1 MADAP
6 TVNGAPGAVSATAP
20 TAPPAPRSV
29 PRSRFVRWWIRR
41 GYEAPLPRDPARWS
55 DAFAAVVLAG
65 ASTAFVLIDLDR
77 ATRTVHHD
85 PDGFGVALAVVAC
98 AAVALRRPAPVPAAL
113 VALLASGV
121 GSIAGYS
128 MTLPL
133 IVALLLAGY
142 AALHSPRGMTI
153 LLGWFSGTVVA
164 IAATY
169 GSDEAV
175 VGRALGAFAL
185 GLLPVLI
192 GDAIR
197 SERAQTREAREL
209 ARRIEEL
216 RDRDVQRA
224 VAEERLRIAR
234 DVHDITG
241 HHLSAISLQAAGAG
255 RVTPD
260 PVAKAALERIHG
272 LTTEALGQTR
282 RALGVLRGSAPAAL
296 APSPRLGQLDALLA
310 PARDAGLAV
319 ELKLKGRQRPLPD
332 EIEVCAYRVVQE
344 SLTNVVR
351 HANAGEVL
359 VRVEYGERELFVAV
373 DDDGVGGPPRRHGGG
388 LDGMRERVALV
399 HGSFEAGPVGR
410 RGWSVRATLPLEAAT

>member
-1 MADAP
+1 MAQGP
-6 TVNGAPGAVSATAP
+6 TVNGAPGALSASAP
-20 TAPPAPRSV
+20 TTPPAPRPV
-29 PRSRFVRWWIRR
+29 PRSRLKRWWIRR
-41 GYEAPLPRDPARWS
+41 GYEAPLPREPARWS
-55 DAFAAVVLAG
+55 DAVTAVVVAAAAG
-65 ASTAFVLIDLDR
+65 AFVLVDLDR

-85 PDGFGVALAVVAC
+85 PDAFGVALAVIAG

-113 VALLASGV
+113 VALLASGA

-133 IVALLLAGY
+133 MAALLLAGY

-164 IAATY
+164 IAASY

-175 VGRALGAFAL
+175 VGRAIGAFAL

-209 ARRIEEL
+209 AQRIEEL

-224 VAEERLRIAR
+224 VGEERLRIAR

-255 RVTPD
+255 RMTPD

-282 RALGVLRGSAPAAL
+282 RALGVLRGSEPAAL
-296 APSPRLGQLDALLA
+296 APSPRLEHVEQLLA
-310 PARDAGLAV
+310 PARDGGLNV
-319 ELKLKGRQRPLPD
+319 DLRLKGRKRPLSD
-332 EIEVCAYRVVQE
+332 KIEIVAYRVVQE
-344 SLTNVVR
+344 SLTNVVS
-351 HANAGEVL
+351 HAGASEVL
-359 VRVEYGERELFVAV
+359 VRIEYGERELFVAI

-388 LDGMRERVALV
+388 LEGMRERVAIV
-399 HGSFEAGPVGR
+399 NGSFEAGPVGR
-410 RGWSVRATLPLEAAT
+410 RGWSVRATLPLEAAP